1 MLVPDDSITDI
12 EAVGTAFTVIVVEA
26 VATQPF
32 KVTVTVYVV
41 VAVGLTL
48 MEVVVEPPDQE

>member
-1 MLVPDDSITDI
+1 MRQMCIRDGSMTDI

-41 VAVGLTL
+41 VAVRFT
-48 MEVVVEPPDQE
+48 